1 MVSATC
7 LARLTVPS
15 VSEIVR
21 LAASSLLMVSRAD
34 WTAIGFPA
42 APMGYVAIDLTIGLI
57 AMLFPFEVLIESMAL
72 SLLEKIKTWAPRKNS
87 AHPEEIFE
95 DIRRHSRFIPKFIS
109 VYFSN
114 RSKEFRYYS

>member
-1 MVSATC
+1 MILRLTSRRKRSNQAMVSATC

-72 SLLEKIKTWAPRKNS
+72 SLLEKIKT
-87 AHPEEIFE
+87 
-95 DIRRHSRFIPKFIS
+95 
-109 VYFSN
+109 
-114 RSKEFRYYS
+114 

>member
-72 SLLEKIKTWAPRKNS
+72 SPLKNKNISAEEKLGTSPRN
-87 AHPEEIFE
+87 F
-95 DIRRHSRFIPKFIS
+95 RRYPQP
-109 VYFSN
+109 
-114 RSKEFRYYS
+114 